1 MTRIIKIFNSN
12 DNKKYNIENNM
23 ISIQECIKKTTN
35 NIISRLLVKSQ
46 FVTHQV
52 FLPERRKKSR
62 VELERKDGLSMTIG
76 FDWNSSLP

>member
-46 FVTHQV
+46 FGTHQV